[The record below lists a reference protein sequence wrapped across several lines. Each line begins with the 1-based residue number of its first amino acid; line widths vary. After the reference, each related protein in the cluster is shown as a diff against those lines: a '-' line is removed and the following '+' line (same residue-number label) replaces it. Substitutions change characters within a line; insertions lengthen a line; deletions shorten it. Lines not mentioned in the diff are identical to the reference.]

1 MSCLGKMLP
10 TFEDLG
16 ASQSPTSTVAYNEEA
31 EVLAWDLIVP
41 WTLQI
46 SNVFFSGFRGMTG

>member
-1 MSCLGKMLP
+1 MLP

-16 ASQSPTSTVAYNEEA
+16 AAQSPTSTVAYNDEA
-31 EVLAWDLIVP
+31 EELAWDLIVP

-46 SNVFFSGFRGMTG
+46 SNVFFFSGFRGMTG